1 MKKTSIIKTVM
12 LIILVTAFVS
22 CGQNAS
28 LQSYFVANQ
37 ETPNFIS
44 VDLPVSFVKL
54 DENTLTETQ
63 KEAYE
68 SMDKLNMLG
77 YHLTENNQEEYKTE
91 LQKVQNILKDERY
104 QELFRAG
111 NSKDGKVVVKYIGTD
126 TTIDELIL
134 FGNMNDQG
142 FAIIRIL
149 GDNMEP
155 AKIMS
160 LSDQIQNINSDENSI
175 GEFMNFFK

>member
-1 MKKTSIIKTVM
+1 M
-12 LIILVTAFVS
+12 VTALVS
-22 CGQNAS
+22 CDHSAS

-44 VDLPVSFVKL
+44 VDLPTSFVKL
-54 DENTLTETQ
+54 DETTLTETQ

-77 YHLTENNQEEYKTE
+77 YQLTEDNKEEYQVE
-91 LQKVQNILKDERY
+91 LQKVQNILKDDKY

-142 FAIIRIL
+142 FAIVRIL
-149 GDNMEP
+149 GNNMEP

-160 LSDQIQNINSDENSI
+160 LSDQIQNINSDENKVS
-175 GEFMNFFK
+175 EFMNFFK

>member
-1 MKKTSIIKTVM
+1 MFIIMVAT
-12 LIILVTAFVS
+12 LVS
-22 CGQNAS
+22 CDHSAS

-54 DENTLTETQ
+54 DETTLTETQ

-77 YHLTENNQEEYKTE
+77 YQLTEDNQEEYQLE
-91 LQKVQNILKDERY
+91 LQKVQTILKDEKY

-134 FGNMNDQG
+134 FGNMNDRG
-142 FAIIRIL
+142 FAIVRVL
-149 GDNMEP
+149 GNHMEP

-160 LSDQIQNINSDENSI
+160 LSDQIQNINSDENSV

>member
-1 MKKTSIIKTVM
+1 MKKISIINTVM
-12 LIILVTAFVS
+12 FIIMVTTLVG
-22 CGQNAS
+22 CDHNAS

-37 ETPNFIS
+37 EMPNFIS

-54 DENTLTETQ
+54 DETTLTETQ

-77 YHLTENNQEEYKTE
+77 YQLTEDNQEEYQLE
-91 LQKVQNILKDERY
+91 LQKVQTILKDEKY

-134 FGNMNDQG
+134 FGNMNDRG
-142 FAIIRIL
+142 FAIVRVL
-149 GDNMEP
+149 GNHMEP

-160 LSDQIQNINSDENSI
+160 LSDQIQNINSDENSV

>member
-12 LIILVTAFVS
+12 LIIMVTAFVS
-22 CGQNAS
+22 CDHSAS

-44 VDLPVSFVKL
+44 IDLPASFVKL
-54 DENTLTETQ
+54 DETTLTETQ

-77 YHLTENNQEEYKTE
+77 YQLTEDNKEEYKIE
-91 LQKVQNILKDERY
+91 LQKVQTILKDEKY

-134 FGNMNDQG
+134 FGNMNERG
-142 FAIIRIL
+142 FAIVRIL
-149 GDNMEP
+149 GDGMEP
-155 AKIMS
+155 SKIMT
-160 LSDQIQNINSDENSI
+160 LADQVQNINSDENSV

>member
-1 MKKTSIIKTVM
+1 M
-12 LIILVTAFVS
+12 LIIMVTALVS
-22 CGQNAS
+22 CDHSAS

-44 VDLPVSFVKL
+44 VDLPTSFVKL
-54 DENTLTETQ
+54 DETKLTETQ

-77 YHLTENNQEEYKTE
+77 YQLTEDNKEEYQVE
-91 LQKVQNILKDERY
+91 LQKVQNILKDDKY

-142 FAIIRIL
+142 FAIVRIL
-149 GDNMEP
+149 GNNMEP

-160 LSDQIQNINSDENSI
+160 LSDQIQNINSDENKVS
-175 GEFMNFFK
+175 EFMNFFK